1 MIQFNKVL
9 NRFNYIDLERFIL
22 IESYLF
28 LLKRYIK
35 RRFFHYA
42 AADKYFYLVI

>member
-22 IESYLF
+22 ILSYVF
-28 LLKRYIK
+28 LL
-35 RRFFHYA
+35 
-42 AADKYFYLVI
+42 